1 MRTTIQGQSAAYRQ
15 GVVLGLTMAEIML
28 LLVFCLLAVTGTLLA
43 RQQEATTLAE
53 RRTAELR
60 RALAQNEGVMD
71 ALRSDQRLAR
81 LIQGPKGGLPGQ
93 AIDDNWTRIVA
104 ADKAMEELERQG
116 LTREALTEGADFFAE
131 VDALRRQGATARE
144 VRRDAEIGKALER
157 ELGKETADALR
168 PDEIADLVRR
178 GMSDT
183 AGAAAA
189 ARAGPPMPARR
200 DAVARGP
207 GGHDWPPIIRLSEAN
222 GYFFPVGSAEV
233 DPGLAQ
239 RLRTAV
245 TDRLVETLKAYDV
258 DVIEVIGHT
267 DDLPVAQKASNL
279 DRNLSEVLRNGA
291 PVANLVPADNAGL
304 GLARAVAVAKVLMQ
318 DPKLAGYRV
327 LPLSAA
333 QMTGTDERLSF
344 PGGGDVKERRRIE
357 IRVRRSAG

>member
-28 LLVFCLLAVTGTLLA
+28 LLVFCLLAVTGVLLE
-43 RQQEATTLAE
+43 RQQDATTRAE
-53 RRTAELR
+53 HRTAELR
-60 RALAQNEGVMD
+60 KALAQNEGVME
-71 ALRSDQRLAR
+71 ALRSDEKLAR
-81 LIQGPKGGLPGQ
+81 LVQ
-93 AIDDNWTRIVA
+93 APRAGSTPSQSLDDSWTRIVA
-104 ADKAMEELERQG
+104 ADRAMDDLEQKG
-116 LTREALTEGADFFAE
+116 LTREALAEGAGFFAE
-131 VDALRRQGATARE
+131 VDALRRQGATAE
-144 VRRDAEIGKALER
+144 KVRRDAEIARALEA
-157 ELGKETADALR
+157 ELGADAAAKLS
-168 PDEIADLVRR
+168 PDQIAELVR
-178 GMSDT
+178 S
-183 AGAAAA
+183 ALASPAASQAVA
-189 ARAGPPMPARR
+189 ARSSK
-200 DAVARGP
+200 GP

-245 TDRLVETLKAYDV
+245 TQRLADILKAYDV

-279 DRNLSEVLRNGA
+279 DRGLSDVLRNGA

-304 GLARAVAVAKVLMQ
+304 GFARAVAVARVLMQ
-318 DPKLAGYRV
+318 DPKLAGYRI

-344 PGGGDVKERRRIE
+344 PGGGDVRERRRIE
-357 IRVRRSAG
+357 IRVRRSSS